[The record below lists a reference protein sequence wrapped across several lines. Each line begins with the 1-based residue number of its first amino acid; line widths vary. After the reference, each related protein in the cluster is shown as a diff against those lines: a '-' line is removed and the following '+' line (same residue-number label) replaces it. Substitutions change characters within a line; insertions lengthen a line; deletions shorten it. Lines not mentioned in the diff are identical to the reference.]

1 VLTSEFVRATTTL
14 GSDASM
20 EDRTAAA
27 MKGGAISILITSAT
41 DALAFLI
48 GSSTVMPA
56 LRWFCLFAGMGIIF
70 CFIFQVICFVPFL
83 VLNAKRAEAGY
94 FDCLCC
100 VKSSAGP
107 RDINEPKGCCGLC
120 CTVRSAHCSPCPF
133 ICHRRAAL
141 R

>member
-1 VLTSEFVRATTTL
+1 ML
-14 GSDASM
+14 GRSASM

-70 CFIFQVICFVPFL
+70 CFVFQVMAL
-83 VLNAKRAEAGY
+83 TAAT
-94 FDCLCC
+94 
-100 VKSSAGP
+100 P
-107 RDINEPKGCCGLC
+107 R
-120 CTVRSAHCSPCPF
+120 
-133 ICHRRAAL
+133 RRTPAAAVS
-141 R
+141 